1 MSRKY
6 QGVIIINAQGKEESV
21 DEMVSN
27 IGKEIEEEG
36 GKLEQID
43 QLGKREFVY
52 NARHLSH
59 GFYVNYHFE
68 AEPEMISSLRK
79 RLSLNKTVHL
89 QHYDRVEG

>member
-6 QGVIIINAQGKEESV
+6 QGVIVINAKGKEESV
-21 DEMVSN
+21 DEMVSG
-27 IGKEIEEEG
+27 IGQEIEEEG

-59 GFYVNYHFE
+59 GFYVNYYFE
-68 AEPEMISSLRK
+68 AEPSVVAKLRK
-79 RLSLNKTVHL
+79 RLSLNKAVHL
-89 QHYDRVEG
+89 QYYNRSEG

>member
-21 DEMVSN
+21 DDMVSS

-68 AEPEMISSLRK
+68 AEPATIVNLRK

>member
-21 DEMVSN
+21 DDMVSK
-27 IGKEIEEEG
+27 IGQEIEEEG
-36 GKLEQID
+36 AKLEQID

-68 AEPEMISSLRK
+68 AEPDTIVKLRK

>member
-21 DEMVSN
+21 DDMVST

-68 AEPEMISSLRK
+68 AEPDMIVKLRN

>member
-6 QGVIIINAQGKEESV
+6 QGVFIINAQGKEESV
-21 DEMVSN
+21 DDMVST
-27 IGKEIEEEG
+27 IGKEIEAEG

-68 AEPEMISSLRK
+68 AEPEMIVKLRK